1 MIETQGYGVWLLW
14 VITIVGGLFLVWR
27 PTWVMLL
34 SIGLETALSMARL
47 TFTRFPF
54 GNDLLNA
61 HDLLLL
67 LALIAVLAT
76 GYRKRQQTYVPLIV
90 VGLLWVLLFGFLLSV
105 VKIPG
110 NMYELVRMLRWGL
123 TLPLYY
129 FVGRNACGDREALNL
144 FLWALMLGVLIGA
157 GTHVLGSSILLL
169 KGRSLESIRDIQYLG
184 GAVPA
189 WVVAAIARGTP
200 WTDTRRKRL
209 LVSLSVLMGLISI
222 AISLT
227 RSLWIAVVIAIPL
240 TWIVFRKRRTKSAKV
255 HAASHGLPVLGFGVV
270 VVVFLSLLSSNMI
283 TELTKRLLS
292 VGQLFQGNTLA
303 FGDRKVSFALDFAA
317 WFHSPLVGQGLTY
330 WAPLV
335 GNVKYSDMLNA
346 WGHLGYITTLAQLGL
361 VGFGVFYLWLPVAV
375 MKNARLLWVS
385 VDDTARQ
392 LGLLGGAWM
401 IMLLIEFL
409 MSGNFI
415 SISISG
421 AGLTWGALAAY
432 RALLQGECP
441 VETVH

>member
-1 MIETQGYGVWLLW
+1 
-14 VITIVGGLFLVWR
+14 
-27 PTWVMLL
+27 MLL
-34 SIGLETALSMARL
+34 SIGVETALSTSRL
-47 TFTRFPF
+47 TFTRLPF
-54 GNDLLNA
+54 GSSVLNA

-67 LALIAVLAT
+67 LALMAVLAT
-76 GYRKRQQTYVPLIV
+76 GYRRRQQARVPLIV
-90 VGLLWVLLFGFLLSV
+90 VGLVSVLLFGFLLSV
-105 VKIPG
+105 IKIPG
-110 NMYELVRMLRWGL
+110 NMYEIIRMLRWGL

-129 FVGRNACGDREALNL
+129 FVGRNGCRDRQTLSL
-144 FLWALMLGVLIGA
+144 LLWTLMLGVLIGA
-157 GTHVLGSSILLL
+157 GTYVLGSSVLLL

-240 TWIVFRKRRTKSAKV
+240 TWIVFRKRRTKSATV

-303 FGDRKVSFALDFAA
+303 FGDRKASFVLDFEA
-317 WFHSPLVGQGLTY
+317 WLHSLLVGQGLAY
-330 WAPLV
+330 YAPLV
-335 GNVKYSDMLNA
+335 GNTSYSAIGDA
-346 WGHLGYITTLAQLGL
+346 WGHLGYVDTLAQLGL

-375 MKNARLLWVS
+375 MKNARLLWLGA
-385 VDDTARQ
+385 DDTARQ

-415 SISISG
+415 AIGMSG

-432 RALLQGECP
+432 RTLLQGERSR
-441 VETVH
+441 ETAH

>member
-1 MIETQGYGVWLLW
+1 
-14 VITIVGGLFLVWR
+14 
-27 PTWVMLL
+27 MLL

-47 TFTRFPF
+47 TFTRFSF
-54 GNDLLNA
+54 GNGLLNA

-67 LALIAVLAT
+67 LALMAVLAT
-76 GYRKRQQTYVPLIV
+76 GYRRRQQTRVPLIV
-90 VGLLWVLLFGFLLSV
+90 VGLLSVLLFGFLLSV
-105 VKIPG
+105 IKIPG

-129 FVGRNACGDREALNL
+129 FVGRNGCRDRQTLSL
-144 FLWALMLGVLIGA
+144 LLWTLILGVLIGA
-157 GTHVLGSSILLL
+157 GTHVLGSSVLLL
-169 KGRSLESIRDIQYLG
+169 KGHSLESIRDIQYLG

-189 WVVAAIARGTP
+189 LVVAVIARGAP
-200 WTDTRRKRL
+200 WMDTRRKKL
-209 LVSLSVLMGLISI
+209 LVSLSVLIGLMSI

-292 VGQLFQGNTLA
+292 VGQLFQGNALA
-303 FGDRKVSFALDFAA
+303 FGDRQASFALDFAA
-317 WFHSPLVGQGLTY
+317 WLHSPLVGQGLVY
-330 WAPLV
+330 YAPLV
-335 GNVKYSDMLNA
+335 GNTNYSAIASA

-361 VGFGVFYLWLPVAV
+361 VGFGVFYLWLPAAV

-385 VDDTARQ
+385 ADDTVRQ

-401 IMLLIEFL
+401 IMVLIEFL

-415 SISISG
+415 SIGMSG

-432 RALLQGECP
+432 RALLQGERSD
-441 VETVH
+441 ETTH